1 MKLTNPELIV
11 KRSYKE
17 VYKDGDKIVKI
28 FEKDHPKSAVFNE
41 ALNTVR
47 VEEAGLDIPKLDEV
61 TQIDEKWAL
70 AIEYMAEFVDL
81 QLQIHAKTAPMLTKL
96 KDKLAKQI
104 NQLKELDATQRYE
117 LLVRLE
123 SMPKHTKVCHGDFN
137 PSNVIVGEDGKLT
150 VVDWAHVTQGN
161 ASADAALTYLQFA
174 LKNRVAA
181 EMYLTMFCKKSDTA
195 KQYVQQWF
203 PIVAAAQLEKNN
215 ELEKDFLMKWIDVMD
230 YQ

>member
-70 AIEYMAEFVDL
+70 VIECQAGETLETVMEKDPDNLEKYMAEFVDL

-137 PSNVIVGEDGKLT
+137 PRLGTCYPGECQRRCG
-150 VVDWAHVTQGN
+150 
-161 ASADAALTYLQFA
+161 TYLPSVCTEEPCGS
-174 LKNRVAA
+174 RDV
-181 EMYLTMFCKKSDTA
+181 SD
-195 KQYVQQWF
+195 YVLQ
-203 PIVAAAQLEKNN
+203 E
-215 ELEKDFLMKWIDVMD
+215 E
-230 YQ
+230 